1 MKSRSQKKNLSRSRR
16 SQRRKIQSGGMSV
29 ADAIKLLTSYG
40 CGLMEASAAT
50 SIMTKG
56 GKVDDAV
63 MHGAIFLHTQRKKS
77 WKDAAM
83 LSLSSKGNMDMIK
96 LLVK

>member
-1 MKSRSQKKNLSRSRR
+1 MKSRFQRKNLRR
-16 SQRRKIQSGGMSV
+16 SKTRKIQKGGMSV
-29 ADAIKLLTSYG
+29 ADAIKLLSSYG
-40 CGLMEASAAT
+40 CGLMEASMVT

-83 LSLSSKGNMDMIK
+83 YSLSSKGNMDLIK
-96 LLVK
+96 LVK